1 MSAPRSTAAGIV
13 SRIKVMSNL
22 DIAERRLPQ
31 DGRSRLQVDGT
42 QIDVRVSTLPN
53 INGEK
58 VVIRL
63 LSRADAVPPLT
74 QIGMDDKQLEAL
86 LGTLVA
92 PQGLILITGPT
103 GSGKTTTLYSALH
116 QVRTPDRN
124 IVTLEDPVEM
134 QVAGVTQVQMHN
146 R

>member
-1 MSAPRSTAAGIV
+1 RVRYRVDGLLRDVMSAPRSTAAGIV

-31 DGRSRLQVDGT
+31 DGRSRMQVDGT

-63 LSRADAVPPLT
+63 LSPADAAPPLT

-124 IVTLEDPVEM
+124 IVTLEDPVE
-134 QVAGVTQVQMHN
+134 
-146 R
+146 